1 MTQEQKELYYKLM
14 TDCGALI
21 EDCPNEKAGKRVLAC
36 EYCMCDFLVKKT
48 AKEIFEKLLGY
59 MGSNQKFCIVDD
71 EHKTLIDCDKLF
83 EFVGRLGEEY
93 GVKLED

>member
-1 MTQEQKELYYKLM
+1 MTQELKELYYKLI

-21 EDCPNEKAGKRVLAC
+21 EDCPNEKAGKRVIAC
-36 EYCMCDFLVKKT
+36 EYCMFDFLVKKT
-48 AKEIFEKLLGY
+48 AEEIFEKLLGY
-59 MGSNQKFCIVDD
+59 MGTNQKFCIVDD

-93 GVKLED
+93 EVKLED